1 MFTYKFFIRLDRGN
15 ALMLQILNNR
25 KKAILSLG
33 LQMSEET
40 LNDVLSAK
48 PKATNKR
55 YRSVIDHYVGVIE
68 QVQADLATSNN
79 PNADVKYIRDVI
91 SATLSGEDIKDD
103 RFGEFVT
110 HYLQFVER
118 KNTQG
123 TKNVYNH
130 TLSRI
135 RAFDAQI
142 DDKMFT
148 DITLQWLNDFEAFC
162 ARTANKNARNIHLRN
177 IRAVFNS
184 AIDYEL
190 TTHYPFR
197 RFKIRPEATRKRSLS
212 VEDLRKLFNYDV
224 EEYAVIY
231 RDMFKLI
238 FMLIGINVADLYYI
252 KRITSDGRIEYKR
265 AKTHRLYSI
274 KIEPEAREIIEQY
287 RGENYLLSLADNVAK
302 HQYFTARCNKALK
315 KFGTVKR
322 VGRGGKKIFEPEFDE
337 GISIYWARHSWATIA
352 SQLDI
357 PKEVISAALGHGSVS
372 VTDIYID
379 FDSRKIDRANRMVLD
394 YVLYDKREKW

>member
-15 ALMLQILNNR
+15 TLMLQILNNR
-25 KKAILSLG
+25 RKAILSLG
-33 LQMSEET
+33 LQISEET

-142 DDKMFT
+142 DEKMFT

-212 VEDLRKLFNYDV
+212 VEDLRKLFNYEV
-224 EEYAVIY
+224 EDYAVIY

-238 FMLIGINVADLYYI
+238 FMLIGINVADLYHI

-274 KIEPEAREIIEQY
+274 KVEPEALELINQY

-357 PKEVISAALGHGSVS
+357 PKEVISAALGHGSVG

-379 FDSRKIDRANRMVLD
+379 FDARKVDRANRMVLD

>member
-15 ALMLQILNNR
+15 TLMLQILNNR

-212 VEDLRKLFNYDV
+212 VEDLRKLFNYEV
-224 EEYAVIY
+224 EDYAVIY

-274 KIEPEAREIIEQY
+274 KVEPEAREIIEQY

-379 FDSRKIDRANRMVLD
+379 FDARKIDRANRMVLD

>member
-1 MFTYKFFIRLDRGN
+1 MFTYKFFINADRDN
-15 ALMLQILNNR
+15 VLTLLITNNR
-25 KKAILSLG
+25 KKATATLG
-33 LQMSEET
+33 YKFTPDALADIM
-40 LNDVLSAK
+40 SAK
-48 PKATNKR
+48 PSASNKK
-55 YRSVIDHYVGVIE
+55 YRSVINHFIDVIE
-68 QVQADLATSNN
+68 QVKTDLLVANN
-79 PNADVKYIRDVI
+79 TDEDAKAIRDMIVATI
-91 SATLSGEDIKDD
+91 SGNVEKDKHI
-103 RFGEFVT
+103 GEFIT

-212 VEDLRKLFNYDV
+212 VEDLRKLFNYEV

-274 KIEPEAREIIEQY
+274 KVEPEAREIIEQY

-379 FDSRKIDRANRMVLD
+379 FDARKIDRANRMVLD

>member
-1 MFTYKFFIRLDRGN
+1 
-15 ALMLQILNNR
+15 
-25 KKAILSLG
+25 
-33 LQMSEET
+33 MSEET

-212 VEDLRKLFNYDV
+212 VEDLRKLFNYEV
-224 EEYAVIY
+224 EDYAVIY

-274 KIEPEAREIIEQY
+274 KVEPEAREIIEQY

-379 FDSRKIDRANRMVLD
+379 FDARKIDRANRMVLD

>member
-1 MFTYKFFIRLDRGN
+1 
-15 ALMLQILNNR
+15 MLQILNNR

-79 PNADVKYIRDVI
+79 PNADVKYIRDMI

-142 DDKMFT
+142 DEKMFT

-162 ARTANKNARNIHLRN
+162 ARSANKNARNIHLRN

-212 VEDLRKLFNYDV
+212 VEDLRKLFNYEV
-224 EEYAVIY
+224 EDYAVIY

-274 KIEPEAREIIEQY
+274 KVEPEALELINQY

-379 FDSRKIDRANRMVLD
+379 FDLRKVDRANRMVLD

>member
-1 MFTYKFFIRLDRGN
+1 MLTYKFFINTARKD
-15 ALMLQILNNR
+15 MLTLQLVNNR
-25 KKAILSLG
+25 KKAVLSLG
-33 LQMSEET
+33 YNMSEET
-40 LNDVLSAK
+40 LADVLSASPK
-48 PKATNKR
+48 PNNRK
-55 YRSVIDHYVGVIE
+55 YRSVINHYVEIIE
-68 QVQADLATSNN
+68 QAKADLITTNKVN
-79 PNADVKYIRDVI
+79 EDVKVIRDII
-91 SATLSGEDIKDD
+91 SASISGEKYKDKSV
-103 RFGEFVT
+103 GEFVK
-110 HYLQFVER
+110 HYEKFITLKQTE
-118 KNTQG
+118 G
-123 TKNVYNH
+123 TKGVYRH
-130 TLSRI
+130 TLNKI
-135 RAFDAQI
+135 RSFDSNI
-142 DDKMFT
+142 DDYSFT
-148 DITLQWLNDFEAFC
+148 DITLQWLTDFETHC
-162 ARTANKNARNIHLRN
+162 AQTANKNARNIHLRN

-274 KIEPEAREIIEQY
+274 KVEPEAREVIEQY
-287 RGENYLLSLADNVAK
+287 RGENCLLSLADNVAK

-322 VGRGGKKIFEPEFDE
+322 VGRGGKKIFEPEFE

-352 SQLDI
+352 AQLDI

-379 FDSRKIDRANRMVLD
+379 FDARKIDRANRMVLD
-394 YVLYDKREKW
+394 YILYNKKEKW

>member
-1 MFTYKFFIRLDRGN
+1 MLTYKFFINTSRKD
-15 ALMLQILNNR
+15 MLTLQLVNNR
-25 KKAILSLG
+25 KKAVLSLG
-33 LQMSEET
+33 YNMSEET
-40 LNDVLSAK
+40 LADVLSASPK
-48 PKATNKR
+48 PSNRK
-55 YRSVIDHYVGVIE
+55 YRSVINHYVEIIE
-68 QVQADLATSNN
+68 QAKADLITTNKVN
-79 PNADVKYIRDVI
+79 EDVKVIRDII
-91 SATLSGEDIKDD
+91 SASISGEKYKDKSV
-103 RFGEFVT
+103 GEFVK
-110 HYLQFVER
+110 HYEKFITLKQTE
-118 KNTQG
+118 G
-123 TKNVYNH
+123 TKGVYRH
-130 TLSRI
+130 TLNKI
-135 RAFDAQI
+135 RSFDSNI
-142 DDKMFT
+142 DDYSFT
-148 DITLQWLNDFEAFC
+148 DITLQWLTDFETHC
-162 ARTANKNARNIHLRN
+162 AQTANKNARNIHLRN

-212 VEDLRKLFNYDV
+212 VEELRRLFDYPV
-224 EEYAVIY
+224 EEYALIY

-238 FMLIGINVADLYYI
+238 FILIGINVADLYYI

-274 KIEPEAREIIEQY
+274 KVEPEALELINQY

-315 KFGTVKR
+315 KFGEVKR
-322 VGRGGKKIFEPEFDE
+322 VGRGGKKIFVSEWEDL
-337 GISIYWARHSWATIA
+337 SVYWARHSWATIA

>member
-1 MFTYKFFIRLDRGN
+1 MLTYKFFINTARKD
-15 ALMLQILNNR
+15 MLTLQLVNNR
-25 KKAILSLG
+25 KKAVLSLG
-33 LQMSEET
+33 YNMREET
-40 LNDVLSAK
+40 LADVLSASPK
-48 PKATNKR
+48 PSNRK
-55 YRSVIDHYVGVIE
+55 YRSVINHYVEIIE
-68 QVQADLATSNN
+68 QAKADLITTNKVN
-79 PNADVKYIRDVI
+79 EDVKVIRDII
-91 SATLSGEDIKDD
+91 SASISGEKYKDKSV
-103 RFGEFVT
+103 GEFVK
-110 HYLQFVER
+110 HYEKFITLKQTE
-118 KNTQG
+118 G
-123 TKNVYNH
+123 TKGVYRH
-130 TLSRI
+130 TLNKI
-135 RAFDAQI
+135 RSFDSNI
-142 DDKMFT
+142 DDYSFT
-148 DITLQWLNDFEAFC
+148 DITLQWLTDFETHC
-162 ARTANKNARNIHLRN
+162 AQTANKNARNIHLRN

-212 VEDLRKLFNYDV
+212 VEELRRLFDYPV
-224 EEYAVIY
+224 EEYALIY

-274 KIEPEAREIIEQY
+274 KVEPEALELINQY
-287 RGENYLLSLADNVAK
+287 RGEFGLLCISDYVSK

-315 KFGTVKR
+315 KFGAVKR
-322 VGRGGKKIFEPEFDE
+322 VGRGGKKIFVSEWEDL
-337 GISIYWARHSWATIA
+337 SVYWARHSWATIA